1 MTSPSGNNTSIAD
14 RLDIL
19 EKLEDGMTVSSI
31 ACEYGLSNRTIRR
44 YRQHSKAI
52 RNFAANPKYR
62 EMKRQ
67 RIPIYTD
74 LESKLYRWFQQRK
87 LLGDCLTD
95 NILINK
101 AKEIETEFPSTSNFK
116 ASRGWL
122 QNWKK
127 KYDIGKNTTDPN
139 EIAANNFI
147 REFLQILVKEDIN
160 EEDVY
165 NMDETSLLWKAL
177 PWKTLVHEE
186 KYLIIKGENRKTDI
200 VTVAFCANTSGTHK
214 LPLLFVNKFA
224 NPRALKHCKD
234 KLPVVYKS
242 HCNAWVNEDIFREW
256 YTNHFKQSV
265 KERQLQEQRK
275 GKVIL
280 LVDNFK
286 AHKLEKKELDDGHF
300 MLIFLPPNTSSLIQ
314 PMDRGVIT
322 QCKKIFRLELLRRV
336 LQYNDGLTQF
346 YADYDI
352 KDCIDYISEAWNNVT
367 PQNIRSCWVKI
378 LNRQFEFNNIKTENP
393 TVTDEQN
400 AEQSIDV
407 MSAEEITEWISGCEQ
422 AEIIPEETAILK
434 QICKF
439 ESSPS
444 LIEDE
449 EIDRLLYNLR
459 MLSKIEPEIEADA
472 KRIIDHFNKKQER

>member
-1 MTSPSGNNTSIAD
+1 MTSPSSNNTSIAD

-19 EKLEDGMTVSSI
+19 EKLENGMTVSSI

-67 RIPIYTD
+67 RIPIYID
-74 LESKLYRWFQQRK
+74 LESKLYRWFQRK
-87 LLGDCLTD
+87 KLVGDYLTD
-95 NILINK
+95 NIIINK
-101 AKEIETEFPSTSNFK
+101 AKEIETEVPSTSNFK

-127 KYDIGKNTTDPN
+127 KYDIGKYTTDLN

-147 REFLQILVKEDIN
+147 REFLQILLQEDIN

-200 VTVAFCANTSGTHK
+200 VTVAFCANASGTHK

-234 KLPVVYKS
+234 TLPVVYKS
-242 HCNAWVNEDIFREW
+242 HCNACVNEDIFREW

-300 MLIFLPPNTSSLIQ
+300 RLIFLPPNMSSLIQ
-314 PMDRGVIT
+314 PMDQGVIT
-322 QCKKIFRLELLRRV
+322 QCKKIFRLELLHRV
-336 LQYNDGLTQF
+336 CCTFSTSFKIIFTIIQF
-346 YADYDI
+346 SHI
-352 KDCIDYISEAWNNVT
+352 
-367 PQNIRSCWVKI
+367 
-378 LNRQFEFNNIKTENP
+378 
-393 TVTDEQN
+393 
-400 AEQSIDV
+400 
-407 MSAEEITEWISGCEQ
+407 
-422 AEIIPEETAILK
+422 
-434 QICKF
+434 
-439 ESSPS
+439 
-444 LIEDE
+444 
-449 EIDRLLYNLR
+449 
-459 MLSKIEPEIEADA
+459 
-472 KRIIDHFNKKQER
+472 HFFFIGAPV